1 MTIHEMR
8 KKLETKKIKET
19 DKLAIEPKSLAEF
32 KVPEIPLKR
41 IQNIYKSS
49 DLLRSKSESDLLITR
64 NQQKDPLKGLL
75 FTTPITYDDKYEKN
89 SSNKSIKYTDT
100 KSTNISE
107 SKDTNQIVSDEYT
120 STEVYDKIRTT
131 TSKLSTTN
139 DLEKYVLSKEMQ
151 IEESGITRTKQSS
164 ISSSAEDIETNLDTA
179 KSESEVRTLS
189 DARSVDHS
197 TINTESTNNEL
208 MTNVDPSQPKTNL
221 TIQSEIQEMGN
232 DSIKSI
238 SSKSNYS
245 TESTAR
251 TVADSDILTYS
262 KKLDFLQL
270 NNKNLSEDISAIEN
284 GIKVFSEIMSRLNES
299 NEKSKINDERSTSQD
314 ISEIISKSVFND
326 KIVDIANEEKHT
338 TSGEANTDSL
348 SISTNNEK
356 SKSPK
361 SNDLSHDN
369 NKPDEINSEI
379 SAIISEEVQL
389 SDLDREIDYEAKS
402 KEIMNEIEKSI
413 ISEQIKIVHD
423 DYNAAT
429 SVSENEDKD
438 LLNDLTSEL
447 EVKSISEIFSKM
459 SESRRNLDRAT
470 TTATQIID
478 DSRKRINERDVNLN
492 KDKLEKDFVKGQ
504 TEETY
509 SLKFS
514 ERPHSPIIAG
524 HCSKENS
531 ETQSHLQSVHSAVP
545 SQVLQVVA
553 SEDSK
558 LSDNIPE
565 MLEAEMMI
573 GIDMRILKNLDED
586 VETST
591 VFEHSKHSMVL
602 SSNQNQSQA
611 NSTENIS
618 QDRDNWLTSDSFQI
632 PQDEVSTGER
642 NENSKSHVDRTSN
655 ASNNFSKENVETR
668 CVDDAANPEVEINLA
683 NNINESACI
692 PKEESTKV
700 EMHDITFNNT
710 LTESHVMKSNDELDD
725 ILDIIAREN
734 NRGESIP
741 NKESEK
747 LDNVIS
753 DSMSELLEKVKDI
766 VENDGGSVDNH
777 FKGILC
783 DIGAN
788 DETEVVSNFSSLNN
802 KAQNKTNVEENITE
816 SNVDFPST
824 CNDNKSSNSEK
835 IMDIS
840 LQAIGETGDKSAV
853 RVNLHVEIDNEESP
867 REAIPE
873 IQEIIITELDSDS
886 VEDNVLSELEIDAK
900 VELAEEEESTAS
912 CVSEN
917 ENRYTVKEKKDI
929 IEIKECL
936 ESILEQDSS
945 DGEQLDN
952 LVEVAESGLDTVEK
966 IITSSRDFPV
976 IDNTIFVDESTK
988 EKTDDTAG
996 KVDKIITISDT
1007 PVNENLNKTFDILK
1021 DPEYEDIS
1029 EESLEVSEILD
1040 KPDFPK
1046 AGTARKSYNLP
1057 DKYQATHK
1065 SEEVLR
1071 ILDEISQKNEKRAA
1085 QSETQEEI
1093 SELFDAEIFADD
1105 NSPSPELK
1113 RITRS
1118 KVEEKSYKVDDE
1130 SKNQF
1135 LKEVDLQDEQPSMEA
1150 ISDIGSPEEKD
1161 RAPLRLDADDDDKS
1175 TRIAYDLQEQDVSS
1189 GESSEAGDTP
1199 RGVSDIE
1206 MDSPRDFNDSR
1217 LGIDILDDDLLGD
1230 SKAMTN
1236 QNDVKTN
1243 FHSSSIVATS
1253 ENDITAM
1260 INKLKGILII
1270 VTLHTYIYFVRYMK
1284 LKSIYSRR
1292 YIKST
1297 DCKFL
1302 PYEFSTYLMYVNQY

>member
-8 KKLETKKIKET
+8 KKLEMKKTTKET

-64 NQQKDPLKGLL
+64 NQQKDPLKGFS
-75 FTTPITYDDKYEKN
+75 FTTPITHDDKYEKN

-107 SKDTNQIVSDEYT
+107 SKDTNHTVSDEYT
-120 STEVYDKIRTT
+120 LEVYDKIRTA
-131 TSKLSTTN
+131 TSILSTAN
-139 DLEKYVLSKEMQ
+139 DAHLEKYVLSKETQ
-151 IEESGITRTKQSS
+151 IEESDTARTKQSS
-164 ISSSAEDIETNLDTA
+164 ISSNVEDIETNLDTV
-179 KSESEVRTLS
+179 KSESEVQTLS
-189 DARSVDHS
+189 DARSVDQS
-197 TINTESTNNEL
+197 TINTESTNNGI
-208 MTNVDPSQPKTNL
+208 MTNIDRSQSKTNL
-221 TIQSEIQEMGN
+221 TIQTDIQEIGN
-232 DSIKSI
+232 DNIKSI
-238 SSKSNYS
+238 SSKSDYS

-299 NEKSKINDERSTSQD
+299 NEKSKINDERNSSQD
-314 ISEIISKSVFND
+314 ISEIISKSVFSD
-326 KIVDIANEEKHT
+326 KIVDTANEEKHII
-338 TSGEANTDSL
+338 SGETNINSL
-348 SISTNNEK
+348 SISTNNGK
-356 SKSPK
+356 SKSSK

-369 NKPDEINSEI
+369 NKSDEINSEI

-413 ISEQIKIVHD
+413 ISEQIKMVHD
-423 DYNAAT
+423 DYNAAS
-429 SVSENEDKD
+429 SVLENENKD
-438 LLNDLTSEL
+438 LLNDLDSEL
-447 EVKSISEIFSKM
+447 EVKSISEIFSKV
-459 SESRRNLDRAT
+459 SESRKNLDRAT
-470 TTATQIID
+470 ITATQIID
-478 DSRKRINERDVNLN
+478 DSRKHVNERNVNLN
-492 KDKLEKDFVKGQ
+492 KEKLKKDFVKDQ

-524 HCSKENS
+524 HCLKENY
-531 ETQSHLQSVHSAVP
+531 ETQSNLHSADP
-545 SQVLQVVA
+545 SQVLHIIA

-558 LSDNIPE
+558 SSNNIPE
-565 MLEAEMMI
+565 MSETET
-573 GIDMRILKNLDED
+573 GIDIRKLKNLDED
-586 VETST
+586 VEIST
-591 VFEHSKHSMVL
+591 VFEF
-602 SSNQNQSQA
+602 SSNADQNQSHA
-611 NSTENIS
+611 ISTENIS
-618 QDRDNWLTSDSFQI
+618 QDKDNWLTSDSFQI
-632 PQDEVSTGER
+632 PQDEIGTQER
-642 NENSKSHVDRTSN
+642 NENSESHVDHTSN
-655 ASNNFSKENVETR
+655 ASNNLSKENVGT
-668 CVDDAANPEVEINLA
+668 VDDAMNLEVEINLA
-683 NNINESACI
+683 NNINESICI
-692 PKEESTKV
+692 SKEESTKV
-700 EMHDITFNNT
+700 EMHGITFNNV
-710 LTESHVMKSNDELDD
+710 LTESHVMKNNDELDD

-734 NRGESIP
+734 NRESIP
-741 NKESEK
+741 NEENEN

-753 DSMSELLEKVKDI
+753 DSMTELLEKVKDI
-766 VENDGGSVDNH
+766 VENDRGSIDNH

-783 DIGAN
+783 DIDIN
-788 DETEVVSNFSSLNN
+788 NETEVVSDFSSLNN
-802 KAQNKTNVEENITE
+802 KAQNKTNVENVTE
-816 SNVDFPST
+816 SNVDLPST
-824 CNDNKSSNSEK
+824 CNDNRSSNSEK
-835 IMDIS
+835 VIDIS
-840 LQAIGETGDKSAV
+840 LQAVDETDDKSAV
-853 RVNLHVEIDNEESP
+853 RINLHVEIDNEESP

-873 IQEIIITELDSDS
+873 VQEIIITELDSDS
-886 VEDNVLSELEIDAK
+886 VEENVLSELEIDAK

-917 ENRYTVKEKKDI
+917 EDRYAMKEKKDI

-936 ESILEQDSS
+936 ESIMEQDSS

-966 IITSSRDFPV
+966 VIASPCDFPISV
-976 IDNTIFVDESTK
+976 INNTTFIDERTE
-988 EKTDDTAG
+988 EKIDDTAG
-996 KVDKIITISDT
+996 KIDKITISDV

-1040 KPDFPK
+1040 KTDFPK
-1046 AGTARKSYNLP
+1046 AGIARKSSNLP
-1057 DKYQATHK
+1057 DKYQATQK

-1071 ILDEISQKNEKRAA
+1071 ILDEISQRSPDSISNSQGNDKSAA

-1093 SELFDAEIFADD
+1093 SELLGAEVSAEDD
-1105 NSPSPELK
+1105 SSSPEMRK
-1113 RITRS
+1113 MTRS
-1118 KVEEKSYKVDDE
+1118 KVEENSYKVNNE
-1130 SKNQF
+1130 SRNQF
-1135 LKEVDLQDEQPSMEA
+1135 LKEVELQDEPSMEA
-1150 ISDIGSPEEKD
+1150 ISDIGLPEEKD
-1161 RAPLRLDADDDDKS
+1161 RAPLRLDTDDDDKS
-1175 TRIAYDLQEQDVSS
+1175 ARIVYELQEQDGSS

-1217 LGIDILDDDLLGD
+1217 LDIDILDDDLLSGT
-1230 SKAMTN
+1230 KAMTN
-1236 QNDVKTN
+1236 QNVDVKTN

-1253 ENDITAM
+1253 ESDITAM

-1270 VTLHTYIYFVRYMK
+1270 MLFYIHTYIF
-1284 LKSIYSRR
+1284 IYEIKKHSRR

-1302 PYEFSTYLMYVNQY
+1302 PYEF

>member
-8 KKLETKKIKET
+8 KKLETKKTKET

-89 SSNKSIKYTDT
+89 SSKKSIKYTDT

-107 SKDTNQIVSDEYT
+107 SNDTNQIVSDEYT

-131 TSKLSTTN
+131 SMLSTTN
-139 DLEKYVLSKEMQ
+139 DAHLEKYVLSKEMQ

-164 ISSSAEDIETNLDTA
+164 ISSSVEDVETNLDTA

-197 TINTESTNNEL
+197 TINTESTNNGL
-208 MTNVDPSQPKTNL
+208 MTNVDRSQPKTNL
-221 TIQSEIQEMGN
+221 SIQSEIQEIGN

-299 NEKSKINDERSTSQD
+299 NEKSKINDERDTSQD
-314 ISEIISKSVFND
+314 ITEIISKSVFSD

-338 TSGEANTDSL
+338 TSGKTNTDSL

-361 SNDLSHDN
+361 SNDLSYDN
-369 NKPDEINSEI
+369 NKSDEINSEI

-423 DYNAAT
+423 DYNAVT

-438 LLNDLTSEL
+438 LLNDLASEL

-478 DSRKRINERDVNLN
+478 DSRKRINERSVNLN
-492 KDKLEKDFVKGQ
+492 KEKLEKDFVKDQ

-531 ETQSHLQSVHSAVP
+531 ETQSNLQSVHSAVP
-545 SQVLQVVA
+545 SQVLHVA
-553 SEDSK
+553 VSEDSK
-558 LSDNIPE
+558 SSDNIPE
-565 MLEAEMMI
+565 MLEAET

-591 VFEHSKHSMVL
+591 VFDHSKHSMVL
-602 SSNQNQSQA
+602 SSNANQNQSHA
-611 NSTENIS
+611 ISTENIS

-632 PQDEVSTGER
+632 PQDEVSTGEQ
-642 NENSKSHVDRTSN
+642 NENSKSHVDHTNN
-655 ASNNFSKENVETR
+655 ASNNFSKKNVETR
-668 CVDDAANPEVEINLA
+668 CVDDATNPEVEINLA

-700 EMHDITFNNT
+700 EMHDITFNNI

-753 DSMSELLEKVKDI
+753 DSMTELLEKVKDI

-783 DIGAN
+783 DIGVN
-788 DETEVVSNFSSLNN
+788 DETEVVSDFSSLNN
-802 KAQNKTNVEENITE
+802 KAQNKTNVENITE
-816 SNVDFPST
+816 SNVDFPSM

-840 LQAIGETGDKSAV
+840 LQAVGETGDKSAV
-853 RVNLHVEIDNEESP
+853 RVNVHVEIDNEESP

-917 ENRYTVKEKKDI
+917 ENRYTVKDKKDI

-966 IITSSRDFPV
+966 VIASPRDFPV
-976 IDNTIFVDESTK
+976 IDNTIFVDEKTK

-1040 KPDFPK
+1040 KTDFTK
-1046 AGTARKSYNLP
+1046 AGIARKSSNLP
-1057 DKYQATHK
+1057 DKYQATQK

-1071 ILDEISQKNEKRAA
+1071 ILDEISQRSSDSISNSQNNEKSAA

-1093 SELFDAEIFADD
+1093 SELLDAEVSAEDD
-1105 NSPSPELK
+1105 SPSPEMK
-1113 RITRS
+1113 KITRS
-1118 KVEEKSYKVDDE
+1118 KVEEKSYKVNDE
-1130 SKNQF
+1130 SRNRF
-1135 LKEVDLQDEQPSMEA
+1135 LKEVELQDEQPSMEA

-1161 RAPLRLDADDDDKS
+1161 RAPLRLDADDNDKS
-1175 TRIAYDLQEQDVSS
+1175 TRIAYELQEQDGSS

-1217 LGIDILDDDLLGD
+1217 LDIDILDDDLLSD
-1230 SKAMTN
+1230 TKAMTN

-1270 VTLHTYIYFVRYMK
+1270 MLFYIHTYILFD
-1284 LKSIYSRR
+1284 I
-1292 YIKST
+1292 
-1297 DCKFL
+1297 
-1302 PYEFSTYLMYVNQY
+1302 